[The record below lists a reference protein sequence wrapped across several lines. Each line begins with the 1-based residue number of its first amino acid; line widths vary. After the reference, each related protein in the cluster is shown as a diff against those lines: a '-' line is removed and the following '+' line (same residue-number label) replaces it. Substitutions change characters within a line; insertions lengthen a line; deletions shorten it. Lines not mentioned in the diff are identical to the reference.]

1 MAHFLCSYD
10 YEPEYTA
17 EEVEVPFFVL
27 LFFISGSSTFIAVYH
42 RIIIILF
49 TFCFVWHYSKLE

>member
-17 EEVEVPFFVL
+17 EEVEAPFFVFL
-27 LFFISGSSTFIAVYH
+27 RLH
-42 RIIIILF
+42 RCLF
-49 TFCFVWHYSKLE
+49 TIEL